1 MSMNIECRL
10 DNGLLQA
17 VATGE
22 FSLTEAERTFTE
34 LLQAIK
40 ETKARTIL
48 FDGRELVGNPMI
60 VERFYYGEF
69 AANCVDQ
76 LVANGWSGGS
86 PQFAYVLHEPLLDPL
101 RLGETVAVNRG
112 MNVKAFTNFKEAI
125 QWLHHDSAF

>member
-17 VATGE
+17 TATGE
-22 FSLTEAERTFTE
+22 FSLEEAERTFIE
-34 LLQAIK
+34 LLEVIK
-40 ETKARTIL
+40 QTSARTIL
-48 FDGRELVGNPMI
+48 FDGRELVGSPII

-69 AANCVDQ
+69 AANHVQALID
-76 LVANGWSGGS
+76 NGWNDKQ

-112 MNVKAFTNFKEAI
+112 MNVKVFTNTKEAMH
-125 QWLHHDSAF
+125 WLRHDSAL